1 MYYYYLCP
9 TVRLKKC
16 ILYIEEKKR
25 KKIFFIFFIFLYI
38 YAVFYLD
45 RSDSRTEMARGQ
57 QKTPILCGFAAPC
70 AKVSV
75 KMASRTQLDSVWQL
89 DAKKHR
95 RPFFSG
101 GASYMYQLNGMSSS
115 LIGSTGFSG
124 LFLSGILSSGIMNL
138 RTLIRLP

>member
-1 MYYYYLCP
+1 MSDCP
-9 TVRLKKC
+9 TKKMHS
-16 ILYIEEKKR
+16 LYRR
-25 KKIFFIFFIFLYI
+25 KKKKKNIFYFFYFPIYIRCFLSGQ
-38 YAVFYLD
+38 VRQSD
-45 RSDSRTEMARGQ
+45 RNGAGSAKNADSMRV
-57 QKTPILCGFAAPC
+57 C

-124 LFLSGILSSGIMNL
+124 WFLSGILSSGIMNL